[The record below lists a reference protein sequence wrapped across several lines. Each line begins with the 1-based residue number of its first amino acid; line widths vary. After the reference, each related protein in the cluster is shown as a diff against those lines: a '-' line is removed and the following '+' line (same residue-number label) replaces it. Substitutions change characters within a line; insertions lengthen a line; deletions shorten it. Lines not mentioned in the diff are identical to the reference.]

1 MYSLHANPILPH
13 NHTYFKIIKII
24 HQKVLLHDQEALLK
38 ISKFTHYTKKDLALW
53 TYSMKD
59 NTCKADVYYGYRVE
73 YIEGCVDDGNEAR

>member
-13 NHTYFKIIKII
+13 NHTYFKNNQDYTPKRVWPRSI
-24 HQKVLLHDQEALLK
+24 VK
-38 ISKFTHYTKKDLALW
+38 ISKYTHCIKKDKALW